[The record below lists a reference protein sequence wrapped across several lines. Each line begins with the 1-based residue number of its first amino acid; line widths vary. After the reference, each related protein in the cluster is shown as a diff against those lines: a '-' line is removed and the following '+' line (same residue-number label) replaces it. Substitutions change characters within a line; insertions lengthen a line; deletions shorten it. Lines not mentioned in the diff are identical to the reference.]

1 MSLITCIPHFITSY
15 LCSSNQAEL
24 DNLATAFAVQ
34 IYICCPQATDILSL
48 VRPTQNSKELRKV
61 AECQTTEKNVVFLS
75 RDDQIRAYN
84 TRLQKHPIFKILI
97 PEDSLGHYNED
108 VVLGVNQNN
117 NRNNSKTISTL
128 PIQLVPGK
136 QITIINST

>member
-1 MSLITCIPHFITSY
+1 MSLITCIPHFITGY

-34 IYICCPQATDILSL
+34 IYICWPQATDILSP

-117 NRNNSKTISTL
+117 NRNNSKTISTF
-128 PIQLVPGK
+128 PIQLVPSK

>member
-1 MSLITCIPHFITSY
+1 MSLITCIPHFITGY

-24 DNLATAFAVQ
+24 DNLATAFAGQ
-34 IYICCPQATDILSL
+34 IYICCPQATDILSP

-61 AECQTTEKNVVFLS
+61 AECQTTGKNVVFLS
-75 RDDQIRAYN
+75 RDDQIRAYDK
-84 TRLQKHPIFKILI
+84 RLQKHPIFKILI

-117 NRNNSKTISTL
+117 NRNNSKTISTF
-128 PIQLVPGK
+128 PIQLVPSK